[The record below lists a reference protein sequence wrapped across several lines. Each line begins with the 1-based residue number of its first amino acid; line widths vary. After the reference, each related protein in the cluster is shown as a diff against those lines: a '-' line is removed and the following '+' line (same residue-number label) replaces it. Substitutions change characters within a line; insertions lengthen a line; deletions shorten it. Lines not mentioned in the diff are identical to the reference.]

1 MRRGLAVA
9 LLLCAL
15 AVPSSA
21 QPTFLTNLGPQLPGS
36 DFSGWHSEQVRGF
49 ATFGHVQ
56 CDAMVGDSGQ
66 TVWDNGNP
74 AFSASGSKNWP
85 TKPVVLA
92 DGSVAA
98 ELTTRRVVGVIASGN
113 LFTGRIKRELSLAQ
127 LLGFTDDG
135 KKLIDW
141 GTPFTARPKGI
152 RLKMAYDGLGDSCTV
167 MATLENRSGGSRR
180 YVATA
185 WYSSPNDSD
194 MTREGVRSISARDAN
209 GLRTVELSFV
219 YGRPHKGAD
228 PLPDGVEQGGADEPV
243 THVNVVFASSR
254 RGDYFE
260 GTKGARLVVKDF
272 EFLY

>member
-1 MRRGLAVA
+1 MRRGFLSAV
-9 LLLCAL
+9 LLCAL
-15 AVPSSA
+15 AVPLAA
-21 QPTFLTNLGPQLPGS
+21 QPLFLTNLGPQLPGS
-36 DFSGWHSEQVRGF
+36 DFSRWHSEEVRGF
-49 ATFGHVQ
+49 ATFGHVR
-56 CDAMVGDSGQ
+56 CDAMAGDSGQ

-152 RLKMAYDGLGDSCTV
+152 RVKMAYDGLGDSCTV

-194 MTREGVRSISARDAN
+194 MTREGVRSVSARDAN

-219 YGRPHKGAD
+219 YGRLHKGAD

-254 RGDYFE
+254 RGDHFE
-260 GTKGARLVVKDF
+260 GTKGARLVVRDF